1 MKSFSIH
8 KLAIMVSASSLLG
21 LSGCTVG
28 PDFHAP
34 TPNLP
39 AHWNQHDDQPNQS
52 KTVGGNVDSQW
63 WTSFGDPQL
72 SALLKEAQTN
82 NLDLKEAAT
91 HVEQSLAVRST
102 VTADQLPSLGATGD
116 YSYARNSSQ
125 GLTDISGHDGKS
137 NYSVWDSGLNASW
150 ELDLWGRV
158 RRSVEVANAKVQISE
173 EDQHAAMV
181 SILSETARDYIQLRG
196 TQNTLKI
203 TLQNLDIAQHS
214 LSLTQARMN
223 QGVATNLEVSQE
235 SALVESIE
243 ARVPPLQQQE
253 SVLINALSFLI
264 GREPGAL
271 NAELGT
277 IKDIPAGPA
286 NVPVGL
292 PSELAQ
298 RRPDIRRA
306 EANLHAATAGI
317 GIAKADF
324 YPSITLSGDVGFQT
338 MQLSNMGGWASH
350 SFAFGPGI
358 NLPLFEGGR
367 LTGALKLSES
377 RQQEAAIA
385 YQRTVLAAWHEVDN
399 DLSGYQ
405 AEQRRHQSL
414 VNAVKDS
421 QSALASAE
429 DQYKQ
434 GSIDFVNVLTVQNA
448 LLENQAAL
456 TQSTAEVSLTLV
468 NLYQALGGGWEQ
480 GAAAPASSVKAANK
494 VIPAS
499 STTAANKN

>member
-1 MKSFSIH
+1 MKPSI
-8 KLAIMVSASSLLG
+8 LAIAIGACSLAG

-34 TPNLP
+34 KPNLP
-39 AHWNQHDDQPNQS
+39 TQWNSHDADANQS
-52 KTVGGNVDSQW
+52 RAVAGDIDSQW

-72 SALLKEAQTN
+72 SALLKQAQAN

-102 VTADQLPSLGATGD
+102 VTADEMPSLDATGG
-116 YSYARNSSQ
+116 YSYARNSAQ

-137 NYSVWDSGLNASW
+137 NYSVWDTGLNASW

-158 RRSVEVANAKVQISE
+158 RRSVEVANANVEISE
-173 EDQHAAMV
+173 EDQHAALV
-181 SILSETARDYIQLRG
+181 SILSETARDYIELRG
-196 TQNTLKI
+196 TQNSLKI
-203 TLQNLDIAQHS
+203 TQQNLDIAQHS
-214 LSLTQARMN
+214 LDLTKERMS

-235 SALVESIE
+235 SSLVESIE
-243 ARVPPLQQQE
+243 ARLPPLQQQE

-286 NVPVGL
+286 NVPVGI

-306 EANLHAATAGI
+306 EASLHAATAAI
-317 GIAKADF
+317 GIAKANF
-324 YPSITLSGDVGFQT
+324 YPSITLSGDVGFQA

-367 LTGALKLSES
+367 LKGALKLSES
-377 RQQEAAIA
+377 RQQDAAIA

-414 VNAVKDS
+414 ENAVKDS
-421 QSALASAE
+421 ESALASAE

-434 GSIDFVNVLTVQNA
+434 GSVDFVNVLTVQNA

-456 TQSTAEVSLTLV
+456 IQSTAQVSLTLV
-468 NLYQALGGGWEQ
+468 NLYQALGGGWQQ
-480 GAAAPASSVKAANK
+480 GAVAKAPLA
-494 VIPAS
+494 
-499 STTAANKN
+499 TAKHKS

>member
-1 MKSFSIH
+1 MKPRII
-8 KLAIMVSASSLLG
+8 AVIISASSLSG
-21 LSGCTVG
+21 LAGCTVG

-34 TPNLP
+34 KPNLP
-39 AHWNQHDDQPNQS
+39 AHWNQHDAPENQS
-52 KTVGGNVDSQW
+52 KTVSNSIDSKW

-72 SALLKEAQTN
+72 SALLKDAQAN
-82 NLDLKEAAT
+82 NLSLKEAAN

-102 VTADQLPSLGATGD
+102 VTADRLPSLGATGG

-137 NYSVWDSGLNASW
+137 DYSVWDSGLNASW

-158 RRSVEVANAKVQISE
+158 RRSVEMANANVQISE
-173 EDQHAAMV
+173 EDQHAALV

-196 TQNTLKI
+196 TQNSLKI
-203 TLQNLDIAQHS
+203 TQQNLDIAQHS
-214 LSLTQARMN
+214 LDLTKARMS

-235 SALVESIE
+235 AALVESIE
-243 ARVPPLQQQE
+243 ARIPPLQQQE

-286 NVPVGL
+286 NVPVGI

-306 EANLHAATAGI
+306 EATLHAATAGI
-317 GIAKADF
+317 GIAKANF
-324 YPSITLSGDVGFQT
+324 YPGITLSGDVGFQS

-367 LTGALKLSES
+367 LTGALKLSEN
-377 RQQEAAIA
+377 RQKDAAIA

-421 QSALASAE
+421 QNALASAE

-434 GSIDFVNVLTVQNA
+434 GSVDFVNVLTVQNA

-456 TQSTAEVSLTLV
+456 IQSTAEVSLTLV

-480 GAAAPASSVKAANK
+480 GTGVTAPLTAAAIKK
-494 VIPAS
+494 
-499 STTAANKN
+499 